1 MSDYRGIDLSV
12 ELQSMYD
19 SITKVKDN
27 DVRRELLEN
36 LENLQE
42 EISERSKLIRE
53 VMARLKSL

>member
-1 MSDYRGIDLSV
+1 MSNYRGIDLSV

-19 SITKVKDN
+19 AITKVKDS
-27 DVRRELLEN
+27 DVRIELLEN

-53 VMARLKSL
+53 VMARLRSL

>member
-27 DVRRELLEN
+27 DARRELLEN